1 MPGYRTTTTL
11 IGCVN
16 AMGHALRPYFIF
28 KVKRFNQD
36 LFKGCSVARQGGHVR
51 LWVVEQPALSAIPIG
66 TFPPICPALYQ
77 PQTANP
83 AYLRWSYLTKSAA
96 TNKMGKRDGHH
107 LIRTPSAHAHILQ
120 PLDVAVFSPFKKYYY
135 SACSAF
141 MAENI
146 GQIITSYN
154 ICQIACKAYLRAMSP
169 ANIQSSFLKTAI
181 FRYNPSVISMQ
192 QPVPCQG
199 FRVENPVQRVK
210 LLKTGRVAAEA
221 YILIKEEN
229 ITNKAL

>member
-1 MPGYRTTTTL
+1 MSDYGWSNSQIFQQYLSEYFLPYAKPCTNDKQL
-11 IGCVN
+11 I
-16 AMGHALRPYFIF
+16 LLIY
-28 KVKRFNQD
+28 
-36 LFKGCSVARQGGHVR
+36 
-51 LWVVEQPALSAIPIG
+51 
-66 TFPPICPALYQ
+66 
-77 PQTANP
+77 
-83 AYLRWSYLTKSAA
+83 
-96 TNKMGKRDGHH
+96 DGHTLQKTLQ
-107 LIRTPSAHAHILQ
+107 LIKWAREMGIILFVLQAHMSHILQ
-120 PLDVAVFSPFKKYYY
+120 PLDVAVFSPFKNYYY
-135 SACSAF
+135 SACSTF

-146 GQIITSYN
+146 GQIITSYD